1 MDTVTESDMAIA
13 LAQEGGLGVI
23 HRNMTLEQQVKEVKK
38 VKMSGDLTIKDV
50 VTITPNSS
58 ISTVKTIME
67 EEEVSGLPVIED
79 EKLIGIISKRDIKP
93 FFK

>member
-93 FFK
+93 FF